1 MGVRVSRL
9 VDRIRE
15 EKGPFFVARICLRVN
30 CRIDDKAPDSP
41 EAERAIVDAC
51 RELGFHLG
59 AVEFGASPSRQ

>member
-1 MGVRVSRL
+1 MGARVSRL

-51 RELGFHLG
+51 RELGFELAAIESG
-59 AVEFGASPSRQ
+59 SSPGR